1 MAGKNQKSQKLT
13 EALEKGTVIKFEI
26 PFFTNNGN
34 AITGIDKIPCIEHYA
49 VVLGKTGYIRDKRFN
64 GRNAIKLT
72 HKRRNPDVP
81 FLSADSFKSNRLNQE
96 EINAHFRNEVTN
108 PHAGSYSVINRR
120 YLENAVCCIH
130 NDYHIPGY
138 TFVGVLKDD
147 IRKQFE
153 KYYNQNR
160 EKMNHLLVDK
170 SGEPYLVKD
179 PYLKNPTDEKY
190 LMNSQGEWVPR
201 SAINESLILEIESQ
215 PGVVLMLIPDE
226 YVEDLVFEENPV
238 VIRRVIPHDDY
249 TIQLNFSNG
258 QRGVY
263 DVLPLISQEIT
274 DNDSFSLL
282 EDLSLFSKI
291 QNYGDS
297 IAWDD
302 DTAIGIDELYD
313 NCMTL
318 KSYKRWRDRDYR

>member
-1 MAGKNQKSQKLT
+1 MRNYYSRPNDNKREKTICSFHDDCQEIECHYVGKLKQEVFTS
-13 EALEKGTVIKFEI
+13 FEI
-26 PFFTNNGN
+26 YYN
-34 AITGIDKIPCIEHYA
+34 
-49 VVLGKTGYIRDKRFN
+49 
-64 GRNAIKLT
+64 T
-72 HKRRNPDVP
+72 HKN
-81 FLSADSFKSNRLNQE
+81 SFKRLL
-96 EINAHFRNEVTN
+96 I
-108 PHAGSYSVINRR
+108 
-120 YLENAVCCIH
+120 
-130 NDYHIPGY
+130 
-138 TFVGVLKDD
+138 
-147 IRKQFE
+147 
-153 KYYNQNR
+153 
-160 EKMNHLLVDK
+160 DK
-170 SGEPYLVKD
+170 SGEPYYVRQ
-179 PYLKNPTDEKY
+179 PYEDEKPDKPCF
-190 LMNSQGEWVPR
+190 MTKDKQWVTR